1 MISRRGAGNKSPAK
15 ILFLDME
22 NAALFWSGGKDCAF
36 ALHRVLEEKKF
47 HVKTLVTTLNEKFGR
62 ISMHGVREELLDRQA
77 EALQL
82 PLFKMWVKDVP
93 ANESYEEELL
103 RVYARLKEQEISVI
117 IFGDI
122 FLEDLRAYREKLLS
136 RAGLRGHYPL
146 WGRNTAELI
155 WEILGA
161 GFRTITCCISTSHL
175 DRTWLGREIDT
186 TFIDE
191 LPSEVDPCGENGEFH
206 TFCFAGPV
214 FNQQIKF
221 EKGVEE
227 YRPLHIRSTNE
238 KNEVGFWYLDLV

>member
-82 PLFKMWVKDVP
+82 PLLKMWVTDVP

-122 FLEDLRAYREKLLS
+122 FLEDLRAYREKLLC
-136 RAGLRGHYPL
+136 RAGLTGYYPL

-155 WEILGA
+155 WETLGA
-161 GFRTITCCISTSHL
+161 GFHTITCCISTSHL
-175 DRTWLGREIDT
+175 DRTWLGREINT
-186 TFIDE
+186 AFIDE

-214 FNQQIKF
+214 FNQQIQF